1 MVHQHGLF
9 ITFLLSV
16 MILAYKDITRFL
28 PVPVTGVVLDG
39 TTRKPLSRIHVF
51 TRKGEEES
59 FTNEQGVFRFT
70 SWQQL
75 PMEVTVQEPGGK
87 EKKVQVSSTPVQL
100 TVLFP

>member
-1 MVHQHGLF
+1 
-9 ITFLLSV
+9 
-16 MILAYKDITRFL
+16 
-28 PVPVTGVVLDG
+28 
-39 TTRKPLSRIHVF
+39 VF

-70 SWQQL
+70 SWQHL
-75 PMEVTVQEPGGK
+75 PLEVTVQEPGGK